1 MNFGYGFISH
11 FWYNALDRM
20 VTATGVSRVVKKML
34 IDQFL
39 FTPCC
44 QILFYSGNSI
54 MEVMIALLADWYKP
68 HDQPHAALE
77 KLRGCLLPSLLVE
90 TRK

>member
-39 FTPCC
+39 
-44 QILFYSGNSI
+44 S
-54 MEVMIALLADWYKP
+54 D
-68 HDQPHAALE
+68 
-77 KLRGCLLPSLLVE
+77 SLLLW
-90 TRK
+90 KLDYGGDDCIAG